1 MKQNYVNVEII
12 LGVEELEKKLQQI
25 NKAQEDLYRLIYEAE
40 EIATKNNIKI
50 SFKREA

>member
-25 NKAQEDLYRLIYEAE
+25 HEKKTELWALINEAQE
-40 EIATKNNIKI
+40 IAFNHNLRIT
-50 SFKREA
+50 FK